1 MTAQERHTQPEP
13 KYRQLL
19 RITEQVLRNA
29 REVVAQTAR
38 VQGMEG
44 VAGARVEELRRPIP
58 EYCRLGDRVID
69 PTRRR
74 VMDGEPVPA
83 EEKV

>member
-1 MTAQERHTQPEP
+1 M
-13 KYRQLL
+13 
-19 RITEQVLRNA
+19 
-29 REVVAQTAR
+29 
-38 VQGMEG
+38 
-44 VAGARVEELRRPIP
+44 AGARVEELRRPIP

-83 EEKV
+83 EEKVCSIFEYHTQIIQRGQARQRHVHSDRLSRGR